1 MRAEL
6 RREYRSAGEA
16 LALARALRPDDGG
29 YVTSEAR
36 GPTLLLSV
44 EAKSVGE
51 LRRTLE
57 DTLACLSAAERAWED
72 LVPGKEEEGGEEGE
86 GEG

>member
-6 RREYRSAGEA
+6 QREYRSAEEA
-16 LALARALRPDDGG
+16 LALARALAPDDEG
-29 YVTSEAR
+29 YVKSNVR
-36 GPTLLLSV
+36 GRRLLLSV

-57 DTLACLSAAERAWED
+57 DALACLSGAERTWELQAPEERD
-72 LVPGKEEEGGEEGE
+72 EGEEEEG
-86 GEG
+86 